1 MDATTAGTMVRD
13 WGCNNIVMGNSSN
26 TLVSIYHLFTGGD
39 LALFISGLQQA
50 VNKVKKMAGEETKD
64 LSSSAMGVAA

>member
-1 MDATTAGTMVRD
+1 MPLQLGQWFVTGDVTTLLWV
-13 WGCNNIVMGNSSN
+13 NSSN

-64 LSSSAMGVAA
+64 LSSSARGVAA